1 MYFEN
6 NVWSDKNIL
15 YLGIFFGVVLF
26 LEKLNEKLY

>member
-15 YLGIFFGVVLF
+15 YLGFFFGVVLF
-26 LEKLNEKLY
+26 LGFEN

>member
-26 LEKLNEKLY
+26 LGFEN